1 MTEETKEALQLV
13 LELLKTT
20 LQETGTYIG
29 VLVDKQNP
37 NCSQIVLLDKQAYL
51 NGQNK
56 GFKVDLAELN
66 GFRKGKE

>member
-37 NCSQIVLLDKQAYL
+37 NCSQIVLLDKEAYL
-51 NGQNK
+51 KGENK
-56 GFKVDLAELN
+56 GIKVDLSELN
-66 GFRKGKE
+66 GL

>member
-37 NCSQIVLLDKQAYL
+37 NCSQIVLLDKHAYL
-51 NGQNK
+51 SGQSK
-56 GFKVDLAELN
+56 GFKVELAELN
-66 GFRKGKE
+66 GLKK

>member
-37 NCSQIVLLDKQAYL
+37 NCSQIVLLDKEAYL
-51 NGQNK
+51 KGENK
-56 GFKVDLAELN
+56 GIKVDLSELN
-66 GFRKGKE
+66 GLEK

>member
-1 MTEETKEALQLV
+1 MTDETKEALQLV

-37 NCSQIVLLDKQAYL
+37 NCSQIVLLDKEAYL
-51 NGQNK
+51 KGENK
-56 GFKVDLAELN
+56 GVKVDLSELN
-66 GFRKGKE
+66 GLEK

>member
-13 LELLKTT
+13 LELLKST

-37 NCSQIVLLDKQAYL
+37 NCSQIVLLDKETYL
-51 NGQNK
+51 KGENK
-56 GFKVDLAELN
+56 GIKVDLSELN
-66 GFRKGKE
+66 GLEK

>member
-1 MTEETKEALQLV
+1 MTEEKKEALQLV

-37 NCSQIVLLDKQAYL
+37 NCSQIVLLDKEAYL
-51 NGQNK
+51 KGENK
-56 GFKVDLAELN
+56 GIKVDLSELN
-66 GFRKGKE
+66 GL